1 MAVSCYEYCMP
12 RGPRPL
18 LALASLLLL
27 SLDTSAA
34 EPKKRK
40 PNSGPTFGSPTP
52 LPGALRGTVYR
63 LPKNTGAL
71 PDFRH
76 LRPVGV
82 LYTTALDYPIKPYG
96 DEWFAID
103 YQGAFYITK
112 PGKYYFRLTSDDG
125 SQLFID
131 GKQIINND
139 GIHGDQTEEGSLR
152 LETGSHQL
160 RVAYFQGPVPYISLV
175 LEVEPPRGKL
185 RVFDTGDF
193 QAPSPAIAPDDR
205 PTLKRKQQ

>member
-1 MAVSCYEYCMP
+1 MP
-12 RGPRPL
+12 RGPRL
-18 LALASLLLL
+18 LFALASLFLF
-27 SLDTSAA
+27 SLQAPAA
-34 EPKKRK
+34 EPKKK
-40 PNSGPTFGSPTP
+40 KAHHGPTFGSPTP
-52 LPGALRGTVYR
+52 QPGALRGTVYR
-63 LPKNTGAL
+63 LPKNTSTL
-71 PDFRH
+71 PDFRN

-139 GIHGDQTEEGSLR
+139 GIHGDQFEEGSIR
-152 LETGSHQL
+152 MEAGSHQL
-160 RVAYFQGPVPYISLV
+160 RVTYFQGPVPYISLV

-185 RVFDTGDF
+185 RVFDTDDF
-193 QAPSPAIAPDDR
+193 LQPGIAIAPDER
-205 PTLKRKQQ
+205 PTLKRK